1 MAALRG
7 VSRRILVT
15 GACGQI
21 GQLLVMHLQNKYGVP
36 NVLATDVVM
45 REAIWPKCTLQ
56 EPLDVLDS
64 KAVDKLAVSFKPDRV
79 YHMASMLSAKSE
91 ENPLKALKINIGG
104 LQNILES
111 ARNYE
116 FSVYCAS
123 TIAAYGPT
131 SPKIVSNLDIMRP
144 TSMYGITKIHME
156 LLGEY
161 YHRRYGVDFRC
172 SRIPVVNSVDPAG
185 GGSAAFTVNMFYD
198 LFNTGKTVIPVSED
212 ARFPLIYLPDLIR
225 SLDGIMEAPYQR
237 ITARCYTLM
246 SYGVTAGEYIREV
259 QKLFPGS
266 EIIVQPDFRDAVV
279 RTWPSGTDGSMARR
293 DWNHRLLFSFGD
305 MVKDMHARIGE
316 RLGRYEKKK

>member
-1 MAALRG
+1 MAYHRA

-21 GQLLVMHLQNKYGVP
+21 GQQLVVHLQTKYGVP
-36 NVLATDVVM
+36 NILATDIDIKPG
-45 REAIWPKCTLQ
+45 IWPKCTLQ
-56 EPLDVLDS
+56 EKLDVLDP
-64 KAVDKLAVSFKPDRV
+64 KGLDRLVMSFKPDRI
-79 YHMASMLSAKSE
+79 YHLASMLSAKSE
-91 ENPLKALKINIGG
+91 ENPLRALKINVGG
-104 LQNILES
+104 LQNVLET
-111 ARNYE
+111 ARNHE
-116 FSVYCAS
+116 CSVYCAS

-161 YHRRYGVDFRC
+161 YHRRYGLDFRC
-172 SRIPVVNSVDPAG
+172 SRIPVVNSVDVAG
-185 GGSAAFTVNMFYD
+185 GGSASFTVNMFYD
-198 LFNTGKTVIPVSED
+198 LFKTGKTTIPVAED
-212 ARFPLIYLPDLIR
+212 VRFPLIYLPDLIR

-259 QKLFPGS
+259 QKMFPGS
-266 EIIVQPDFRDAVV
+266 EITVKPDFRDAVV

-293 DWNHRLLFSFGD
+293 DWNHKLLFSFGD

-316 RLGRYEKKK
+316 RLGRYD

>member
-1 MAALRG
+1 MAALRAA
-7 VSRRILVT
+7 SRRILIT

-21 GQLLVMHLQNKYGVP
+21 GQQLVVHLQNKYGVP
-36 NVLATDVVM
+36 NVLATDVVQK
-45 REAIWPKCTLQ
+45 EAIWPKCTLQ
-56 EPLDVLDS
+56 EELNVLDS
-64 KAVDKLAVSFKPDRV
+64 KAVSRLVVAFKPDRV
-79 YHMASMLSAKSE
+79 YHMASMLSAMSE

-104 LQNILES
+104 VQNILEA
-111 ARNYE
+111 ARNHE

-144 TSMYGITKIHME
+144 ISMYGITKIHME

-161 YHRRYGVDFRC
+161 YHRKFGVDFRC
-172 SRIPVVNSVDPAG
+172 SRIPVVNSVDSAG

-198 LFNTGKTVIPVSED
+198 LFKTGKTTIPVSEE

-237 ITARCYTLM
+237 ITTRCYTLM

-259 QKLFPGS
+259 QKMFPGS
-266 EIIVQPDFRDAVV
+266 EIAVKPDFRDAVV
-279 RTWPSGTDGSMARR
+279 KTWPNGTDGSMARR
-293 DWNHRLLFSFGD
+293 DWNHKLLFSFAD

-316 RLGRYEKKK
+316 RLGHFEQPK